1 MYFRLYQRRI
11 QNRDRKELPE
21 SLDLQSFIWEAHYG
35 EAPPWQLHR
44 PDMDWRVSLTMMTR
58 SETAVTNCAD
68 RLTKKIHAILTHTH
82 THTEVKHHRHL
93 SPFIVVIVP
102 SRRKNGFKGKTFN
115 PEPNFSYSRTRF
127 SHRSLGGGRWV
138 HLFSTNTSK
147 NEACFLNRLV
157 NHEYFCMTR
166 ELIWWI
172 NKNPVRFWWILH
184 FFRIVTTWIWFKVW
198 FHPQEIGLLL
208 LVLVDE
214 HAET

>member
-1 MYFRLYQRRI
+1 
-11 QNRDRKELPE
+11 
-21 SLDLQSFIWEAHYG
+21 
-35 EAPPWQLHR
+35 
-44 PDMDWRVSLTMMTR
+44 MMTR

-68 RLTKKIHAILTHTH
+68 RLTKKIHAILTHTQKWN
-82 THTEVKHHRHL
+82 TTGIWG
-93 SPFIVVIVP
+93 SFIGAVVMLP

-184 FFRIVTTWIWFKVW
+184 FFSHCNHMNLVQGVVPPRNRAFTTGTGRWTRRNVKK
-198 FHPQEIGLLL
+198 LYN
-208 LVLVDE
+208 VLFVRRC
-214 HAET
+214 